1 MLLPASAEFVDL
13 CRTQMA
19 MLVQSLGASLI
30 AIYLTENPTASGKA
44 SLVPLVLYPEE
55 LNHQAVQLPALTGQS
70 LQGNSES
77 DVLSNSPTEIATNRA
92 TVTTANALSSMTA
105 SLPATETA
113 TDTVQPSGLTRFGD
127 LREPSRI
134 VLPLMHENLIWGILV
149 AGRDGRRWTKREQ
162 NQLKHTASTLAIACV
177 MDQRA
182 QFLAQRQ
189 DQHRQLQGQNYD
201 TFSMLLHQ
209 VRNPLTTLRTL
220 GKLLLKRLQPGD
232 ENRSLVETIVAESH
246 HLDSLLQQFDQAID
260 LGEASLESTEEQTI
274 AKIAPLAL
282 LPSGQLTLQPCWL
295 AEVLHPILNAITGR
309 LDEKQIQMTL
319 AIPAELPPV
328 QADPNALRE
337 IFGNLI
343 DNAVKYTAAGGGIQ
357 ISIQQAIDRA
367 QHPTQVTRIS
377 DTGFGIPPEDLERIF
392 AGHYRG
398 IQAHTDIP
406 GTGLGLAIAQQLLT
420 QIGGTIQALSPA
432 IEQPPRAHPGAQGVG
447 STFVV
452 TLRESG

>member
-13 CRTQMA
+13 CRTQMV

-30 AIYLTENPTASGKA
+30 AIYLTEDPTASGKA

-55 LNHQAVQLPALTGQS
+55 LNHNALQLPALAGQIDDS
-70 LQGNSES
+70 LPTDTINPKALRTAN
-77 DVLSNSPTEIATNRA
+77 VLSP
-92 TVTTANALSSMTA
+92 VTA
-105 SLPATETA
+105 PPPPETA
-113 TDTVQPSGLTRFGD
+113 TKTLQRSGLRHFRD
-127 LREPSRI
+127 PQEPSRM

-149 AGRDGRRWTKREQ
+149 AGREGRRWTKREQ
-162 NQLKHTASTLAIACV
+162 NQLKQTASTLAIACV

-201 TFSMLLHQ
+201 RFSMLLHQ

-220 GKLLLKRLQPGD
+220 GKLLLKRLQPEDG
-232 ENRSLVETIVAESH
+232 NRALVETIVEESH

-260 LGEASLESTEEQTI
+260 LGEASLENIEEQDM
-274 AKIAPLAL
+274 PQLVPMVL
-282 LPSGQLTLQPCWL
+282 LPSGKLNLQPCWL
-295 AEVLHPILNAITGR
+295 EEVLHPILSAIAGR

-319 AIPAELPPV
+319 AIPAELPSV
-328 QADPNALRE
+328 QADPAALRE

-343 DNAVKYTAAGGGIQ
+343 DNAVKYTATGGGIQ
-357 ISIQQAIDRA
+357 ISVERLDDAV

-377 DTGFGIPPEDLERIF
+377 DTGYGIPPEDLERIF
-392 AGHYRG
+392 VGHYRG

-420 QIGGTIQALSPA
+420 QMGGTIQALSPA
-432 IEQPPRAHPGAQGVG
+432 IDHPPVLNPESKGVG

-452 TLRESG
+452 TLIEQR

>member
-1 MLLPASAEFVDL
+1 MV
-13 CRTQMA
+13 

-30 AIYLTENPTASGKA
+30 AIYLTEDPTGSGEA

-55 LNHQAVQLPALTGQS
+55 LNHHALQLPALAGQMDDS
-70 LQGNSES
+70 LLTDTANPKALRTAN
-77 DVLSNSPTEIATNRA
+77 VLSPATA
-92 TVTTANALSSMTA
+92 P
-105 SLPATETA
+105 LPPETATET
-113 TDTVQPSGLTRFGD
+113 VQRSD
-127 LREPSRI
+127 LRHFRDPREPSRM

-149 AGRDGRRWTKREQ
+149 AGREGRRWTKREQ
-162 NQLKHTASTLAIACV
+162 NQLKQTASTLAIACV

-201 TFSMLLHQ
+201 RFSMLLHQ

-220 GKLLLKRLQPGD
+220 GKLLLKRLQPEDG
-232 ENRSLVETIVAESH
+232 NRALVETIVEESH

-260 LGEASLESTEEQTI
+260 LGEASLENIEAQDI
-274 AKIAPLAL
+274 PQLAPMVL
-282 LPSGQLTLQPCWL
+282 LPSGKLNLQPCWL
-295 AEVLHPILNAITGR
+295 EEVLHPILSAIAGR

-319 AIPAELPPV
+319 AIPAELPSV
-328 QADPNALRE
+328 QADPAALRE

-357 ISIQQAIDRA
+357 ISIERSDAA
-367 QHPTQVTRIS
+367 QHPTQVIRIS
-377 DTGFGIPPEDLERIF
+377 DSGYGIPPEDLERIF
-392 AGHYRG
+392 VGHYRG

-420 QIGGTIQALSPA
+420 QMGGTIQALSPA
-432 IEQPPRAHPGAQGVG
+432 IEHPPVLNLESKGVG

-452 TLRESG
+452 TLMEQI

>member
-1 MLLPASAEFVDL
+1 MV
-13 CRTQMA
+13 

-30 AIYLTENPTASGKA
+30 AIYLTEDPTASGKA

-55 LNHQAVQLPALTGQS
+55 LNHNALQLPALAGQS
-70 LQGNSES
+70 FLGDSES
-77 DVLSNSPTEIATNRA
+77 GQIDDSPLADTTNSKVLRTANVLSPA
-92 TVTTANALSSMTA
+92 TVP
-105 SLPATETA
+105 LPTETA
-113 TDTVQPSGLTRFGD
+113 TETVQRSGLKRFRE
-127 LREPSRI
+127 LQEPSRM

-149 AGRDGRRWTKREQ
+149 AGREGRRWTKREQ
-162 NQLKHTASTLAIACV
+162 NQLKQTASTLAIACV

-189 DQHRQLQGQNYD
+189 DQHRQLQGQNHD
-201 TFSMLLHQ
+201 QFSMLLHQ

-220 GKLLLKRLQPGD
+220 GKLLLRRLQPEDG
-232 ENRSLVETIVAESH
+232 NRGLVETIVEESH

-260 LGEASLESTEEQTI
+260 LGEASLENIEKQDIPQLS
-274 AKIAPLAL
+274 PMML
-282 LPSGQLTLQPCWL
+282 LPSGKLNLQPCWL
-295 AEVLHPILNAITGR
+295 GEVLQPILSAIAGR
-309 LDEKQIQMTL
+309 LDENQIQMTL
-319 AIPAELPPV
+319 AIPAELPAV
-328 QADPNALRE
+328 QADPAALRE

-357 ISIQQAIDRA
+357 ISIQRSDDTVQP
-367 QHPTQVTRIS
+367 PTQVTRIS

-392 AGHYRG
+392 VGHYRG

-420 QIGGTIQALSPA
+420 QMGGTIQALSPA
-432 IEQPPRAHPGAQGVG
+432 IEQPPVINPESKGAG

-452 TLRESG
+452 TLMEQH